1 MPGGVRIL
9 PVDASNAGS
18 WCAMRR
24 EMGPGW
30 LTDDFEALAAEYL
43 ATGRVQRLP
52 HLVVLAVG
60 EGEEALGFAEVSLRE
75 YAEGCLSSPVGYL
88 EGWFVAPAARGRG
101 VGRLLV
107 RACERWAA
115 DRGCTEFAS
124 DAELEN
130 GVSLRAHAALG
141 FEAVAD
147 VRLFRKPIG

>member
-1 MPGGVRIL
+1 MPGGVRIV

-30 LTDDFEALAAEYL
+30 LTEGFEGLAAEYL
-43 ATGRVQRLP
+43 ATGRIQRLAS
-52 HLVVLAVG
+52 LVVLAVG
-60 EGEEALGFAEVSLRE
+60 PDGGAMGFAEVSLRA

-115 DRGCTEFAS
+115 ERGCTEFAS

-141 FEAVAD
+141 FEAVVD
-147 VRLFRKPIG
+147 VRLFRKFIG

>member
-1 MPGGVRIL
+1 MPAEVRIV
-9 PVDASNAGS
+9 PVDASNAGL

-24 EMGPGW
+24 EMGPAW
-30 LTDDFEALAAEYL
+30 LTDDFETLAAEYL
-43 ATGRVQRLP
+43 AKGRIQRLP

-60 EGEEALGFAEVSLRE
+60 EAGGALGFAEVSLRD

-88 EGWFVAPAARGRG
+88 EGWFVAPEARGRG

-115 DRGCTEFAS
+115 ERGCTEFAS
-124 DAELEN
+124 DAEIDN

-141 FEAVAD
+141 FEPVAD